1 MNAFARFKQG
11 GELHGPTGNA
21 LDYANNWLGTAWN
34 LRDVAHAFT
43 SNGIIPV
50 HLTRCTANPFS
61 QNRFGQVL
69 RLLSVEAFDCRAP
82 LPGQSYRW
90 FAGHLTYLVVSP
102 QGRRTIYSTRY
113 ITSTQFTDKL
123 CEIFALDIQ
132 QTLDLKQFLNP
143 SPADNEIN
151 DELNNDFFV
160 PSICLIDILDR
171 YADSLIETGAT
182 PSPSSYT
189 RRINRILSAS
199 AFTIVQSR
207 VQILVAVHNSTIYS
221 GGLQRFDKTF
231 VLQDAESVLLYPA
244 TEPGTC
250 AHTGTNITCPGPI
263 VRGDSCDCAL
273 FSGIFRTICV
283 TGEHAYY
290 GEPRELAYSTTESAV
305 RSTSYSFQLNTDTNY
320 DSWEHIKH
328 VGDLHHPLYV
338 PSDLVIVDSLDE
350 ENSQTPPSP
359 SYNPYTT
366 PPTTPDTP
374 PPTDPD
380 SPPSE
385 RGSKRQRTG

>member
-11 GELHGPTGNA
+11 GELHGPTGTA
-21 LDYANNWLGTAWN
+21 LDYANNWLGTTTN
-34 LRDVAHAFT
+34 LRDLAHAFA

-50 HLTRCTANPFS
+50 HLTRCTADSFS

-69 RLLSVEAFDCRAP
+69 RLLSVDAFDCRPP
-82 LPGQSYRW
+82 LPGQSYNW

-113 ITSTQFTDKL
+113 ITSTEFTDTL

-132 QTLDLKQFLNP
+132 QTLALKQFLTVT
-143 SPADNEIN
+143 PADYETNE
-151 DELNNDFFV
+151 ELNNDFFV

-171 YADSLIETGAT
+171 YADSLIDTALA
-182 PSPSSYT
+182 PSSSSYT
-189 RRINRILSAS
+189 CRINRILSAS
-199 AFTIVQSR
+199 ALAIVQSR
-207 VQILVAVHNSTIYS
+207 VQILVALHNSTIYS
-221 GGLQRFDKTF
+221 GGLQRVDRTF
-231 VLQDAESVLLYPA
+231 ALQDAESVLLYPA
-244 TEPGTC
+244 VHPGTC
-250 AHTGTNITCPGPI
+250 AHTGTNIRCPGPI
-263 VRGDSCDCAL
+263 VHGNCNYCAL

-290 GEPRELAYSTTESAV
+290 GQPRELAYSTTEATV

-320 DSWEHIKH
+320 DSWEHIEH
-328 VGDLHHPLYV
+328 VGTLHDPLYV
-338 PSDLVIVDSLDE
+338 PSDLVIVDSIE
-350 ENSQTPPSP
+350 EKSQSPQSP
-359 SYNPYTT
+359 SYSPYVT